1 MRNGV
6 RGSGWLVALLML
18 LASVGRAFAHT
29 GPPFPILE
37 NKAVGPVLVSIWA
50 NPDVG
55 AGSFFVML
63 TAPKGGVVPND
74 LRVKLG
80 VRPVSGRLA
89 EKVYDGERQ
98 ELEGQTEFKV
108 FVPFDRE
115 EVWRTRLVI
124 ASASGGGEVV
134 TDVPVTPP
142 GYGRWDL
149 LLYALPF
156 LGVGVLVAKAV
167 AVKRSKRKA
176 RRAPK
181 GGPVMGSNGV

>member
-1 MRNGV
+1 MIRRV
-6 RGSGWLVALLML
+6 RCLGFLLAVLLMFGG
-18 LASVGRAFAHT
+18 AGRAFAHN

-37 NKAVGPVLVSIWA
+37 NKAVGPVVVSIWA

-55 AGSFFVML
+55 AGSFFVL
-63 TAPKGGVVPND
+63 VAALPGKSVPKD
-74 LRVKLG
+74 LRVKFG
-80 VRPVSGRLA
+80 VRPVSGRLP

-98 ELEGQTEFKV
+98 DLEGQTEFKV

-115 EVWRTRLVI
+115 EMWRTRLVI
-124 ASASGGGEVV
+124 TSAVGGGEIV
-134 TDVPVTPP
+134 TDVKVTPP

-167 AVKRSKRKA
+167 AVKRAKRKV
-176 RRAPK
+176 RRMA
-181 GGPVMGSNGV
+181 

>member
-1 MRNGV
+1 MAMRSDV
-6 RGSGWLVALLML
+6 RVWGWL
-18 LASVGRAFAHT
+18 LAVGVLIGSAGRAFAHT

-37 NKAVGPVLVSIWA
+37 NKAVGPVVVSIWA

-55 AGSFFVML
+55 AGSFFVL
-63 TAPKGGVVPND
+63 VSAAKGGAVPGD
-74 LRVKLG
+74 LSVKLG
-80 VRPVSGRLA
+80 VRPVSGRLV

-98 ELEGQTEFKV
+98 ELKDQTEFKV

-115 EVWRTRLVI
+115 EMWRTRLVI
-124 ASASGGGEVV
+124 ASAAGGGEVV
-134 TDVPVTPP
+134 TDVMVTPP

-167 AVKRSKRKA
+167 SVKRGKKKV
-176 RRAPK
+176 RR
-181 GGPVMGSNGV
+181 VV